1 MFPGLVVGRVC
12 VCVVGQVLWVWVG
25 MGVVWAGRSVGPHNL
40 ALEVVDD
47 QREVE
52 VEYMAALGHQQLQ
65 GEDVTFMLQELLRHV
80 LGGRRESTRMDRGQT
95 VSRPS

>member
-1 MFPGLVVGRVC
+1 
-12 VCVVGQVLWVWVG
+12 
-25 MGVVWAGRSVGPHNL
+25 MGVGGHGSCVGSRSVGPHDL

-65 GEDVTFMLQELLRHV
+65 GEEVTFMLQELLRHV
-80 LGGRRESTRMDRGQT
+80 LGGRWELTRMDRGQT
-95 VSRPS
+95 VSTAFLRSASAQVPACRATT